1 MGDILYRKGHPLM
14 EDFLSDRIRELEVIQ
29 DKMDLSSENAR
40 NKQVEMNKKI
50 NELRRLRDGNAG

>member
-1 MGDILYRKGHPLM
+1 M
-14 EDFLSDRIRELEVIQ
+14 EDFLNDSIRELEKIQ

-50 NELRRLRDGNAG
+50 DELRRLRDGNAG